1 MAIFRC
7 SSRLTGTSSPHHV
20 SEPQLTSCRT
30 IDDVRRQI
38 PAHLFVRSTFKSLMY
53 LFGDMVM
60 CLAVFAFAY
69 HIDGWTSSLA
79 KMPELGGAAPTVAKA
94 ANIAMWCS

>member
-1 MAIFRC
+1 
-7 SSRLTGTSSPHHV
+7 
-20 SEPQLTSCRT
+20 
-30 IDDVRRQI
+30 
-38 PAHLFVRSTFKSLMY
+38 MY